1 MVSFELGKDEEK
13 HVFFCLIT
21 SKGKKILRPSDFALN
36 CFTTEPQR
44 LWWARPIRKIIYM
57 TCILHAARI
66 SNVISVMFCK
76 KICAII
82 KCQK

>member
-1 MVSFELGKDEEK
+1 MASFELGKEEEK
-13 HVFFCLIT
+13 YVFFVL
-21 SKGKKILRPSDFALN
+21 SQAREKKILRPSDFALN

-57 TCILHAARI
+57 TCILHTARI

-76 KICAII
+76 KICAIT
-82 KCQK
+82 KCQI

>member
-13 HVFFCLIT
+13 YVFL
-21 SKGKKILRPSDFALN
+21 SYHKQGKKKSLRSSDFALN

-57 TCILHAARI
+57 TCILYTAKI

-76 KICAII
+76 KICAIT